1 MIKFQKISG
10 DNADF
15 ADLVSFLDAYLAEKD
30 GRDRDFYNQYN
41 GISIIK
47 YALVGYQENKPLACG
62 AIKEYGEDAMEV
74 KRMFMLPA
82 YRGKGIAGQLLVE
95 LERWAVELGAKR
107 VVLETGKK
115 KVEAISLYE
124 RSDYRRIPNYGQYTS
139 IETSVCYE
147 KPL

>member
-1 MIKFQKISG
+1 MLKFQKRRS

-15 ADLVSFLDAYLAEKD
+15 AGLVSFLDSYLAEKD
-30 GRDRDFYNQYN
+30 GRDHDFYNQYN
-41 GISIIK
+41 GISTIK
-47 YALVGYQENKPLACG
+47 YTLVCYKENKPVACG
-62 AIKEYGEDAMEV
+62 AIKEYGKDAMEV
-74 KRMFMLPA
+74 KRMFTLPE
-82 YRGKGIAGQLLVE
+82 YRGMGIAGQLLVE

-115 KVEAISLYE
+115 QVEAISLYE
-124 RSDYRRIPNYGQYTS
+124 RSGYRPIPNYGQYID